1 MENERARGER
11 DGEGRV
17 SRRKTARSQAHIAV
31 IIIIFFLADF
41 FLDPFLER

>member
-17 SRRKTARSQAHIAV
+17 SRRKTARSQADIAV
-31 IIIIFFLADF
+31 IIIIIFFGLIF
-41 FLDPFLER
+41 FSIRS

>member
-11 DGEGRV
+11 DGEGHV
-17 SRRKTARSQAHIAV
+17 SRRNGSVPGRHRRYYYYY
-31 IIIIFFLADF
+31 FFLADF